1 MKCRSI
7 FWGIAAVIVFTVSG
21 IFSAPKPAVVP
32 TLNQWTLN
40 VVFTQPEQITVKIPG
55 EKKAQRF
62 WYIIV
67 TLTNNASI
75 DAPFYPSCEL
85 MTDTFQTIPAYK
97 YTKNIVFDKIKSRHK
112 KKYPFLESLELADNK
127 ILQGQDNTKDLAIIW
142 PDFDPKAKE
151 IRLFIAGLSN
161 ETAVV
166 EHPTKKDPNGVAE
179 KIYLRKT
186 LELQYSIRGDARL
199 RGNTALAYKNK
210 EWVMR

>member
-7 FWGIAAVIVFTVSG
+7 FCGIAAVIVFTASS
-21 IFSAPKPAVVP
+21 IFSAPKPAIVP
-32 TLNQWTLN
+32 APNQWTLN
-40 VVFTQPEQITVKIPG
+40 VVFTKPEQITVKLPG

-67 TLTNNASI
+67 TLTNSVSI
-75 DAPFYPSCEL
+75 DVPFYPSCEL
-85 MTDTFQTIPAYK
+85 MTDTFQAIPAYRN
-97 YTKNIVFDKIKSRHK
+97 TRNAVFDKIKSRHK
-112 KKYPFLESLELADNK
+112 KKYPFLESLELAENK
-127 ILQGQDNTKDLAIIW
+127 ILQGQDNTKDFAIIW

-166 EHPTKKDPNGVAE
+166 EHPIKKDPNGVAE

-186 LELQYSIRGDARL
+186 LELQYSIRGDTTL
-199 RGNTALAYKNK
+199 RSNTALAYKNK